1 MSSPTLCDPQVEVD
15 VRGPRFAAAITVL
28 VLAVSLVTVG
38 TAVATTLLV
47 IQTVVF
53 GLGAFV
59 GLKAQPY
66 GVIFRTV
73 VQPRLS
79 PATEFEAIAP
89 PRFAALVG
97 FIFTAVALVGV
108 FTGVDAVTYIAVAFA
123 LAAAF
128 LNAAFGFCLGCEM
141 FLLGKRVFSRP
152 VRV

>member
-28 VLAVSLVTVG
+28 VLAVSLLTVG

-66 GVIFRTV
+66 GIIFRTV
-73 VQPRLS
+73 VQPRLA

-108 FTGVDAVTYIAVAFA
+108 LTGVDAVTYFAVACA
-123 LAAAF
+123 LAAAV
-128 LNAAFGFCLGCEM
+128 LNAAFGFCLGCDM

-152 VRV
+152 ARV

>member
-1 MSSPTLCDPQVEVD
+1 MSSPALCDPQVEID

-28 VLAVSLVTVG
+28 VLAVSLLTVG
-38 TAVATTLLV
+38 TALATTLLV
-47 IQTVVF
+47 IQTIVF

-66 GVIFRTV
+66 GIIFRTV
-73 VQPRLS
+73 VQPRLA

-108 FTGVDAVTYIAVAFA
+108 VTNVDAVTYIAVACA
-123 LAAAF
+123 LVSNPEDFIEFRSKAPITASF
-128 LNAAFGFCLGCEM
+128 P
-141 FLLGKRVFSRP
+141 P
-152 VRV
+152 V

>member
-1 MSSPTLCDPQVEVD
+1 MSSPALCDPQVEVD
-15 VRGPRFAAAITVL
+15 VRGPRFSAVITVL
-28 VLAVSLVTVG
+28 VLAVALLTVG
-38 TAVATTLLV
+38 TSVAATLLV
-47 IQTVVF
+47 IQTIVF

-66 GVIFRTV
+66 GVIFRAV
-73 VQPRLS
+73 VQPRLA

-108 FTGVDAVTYIAVAFA
+108 VTNVEAVTYIAVAFA

-141 FLLGKRVFSRP
+141 FLLGKRIFSRP
-152 VRV
+152 AQA

>member
-1 MSSPTLCDPQVEVD
+1 MSSPALCDPQVEVD
-15 VRGPRFAAAITVL
+15 IRGPRFSAALTVV
-28 VLAVSLVTVG
+28 VLAVSLLTVG
-38 TAVATTLLV
+38 TAVATTLLI

-53 GLGAFV
+53 GLGAFI

-66 GVIFRTV
+66 GIFFRAV
-73 VQPRLS
+73 VQPRLA
-79 PATEFEAIAP
+79 PATQFEAIAP

-97 FIFTAVALVGV
+97 FMFTAVALVGV
-108 FTGVDAVTYIAVAFA
+108 FTGVDAVTYVAVAFA

-152 VRV
+152 ARV

>member
-1 MSSPTLCDPQVEVD
+1 MSSPALCDPQVEVD
-15 VRGPRFAAAITVL
+15 VRGPRFAAAITVV
-28 VLAVSLVTVG
+28 VLAVSLLTVG
-38 TAVATTLLV
+38 TAVATVLLI

-66 GVIFRTV
+66 GILFRTV
-73 VQPRLS
+73 VQPRLA

-108 FTGVDAVTYIAVAFA
+108 ALNMSAVTYIAVAFA

-152 VRV
+152 AH

>member
-1 MSSPTLCDPQVEVD
+1 MSSPTLCDPQVEVG
-15 VRGPRFAAAITVL
+15 VRGPRFAAAVTVL
-28 VLAVSLVTVG
+28 VLAASLLTVG

-53 GLGAFV
+53 GLGAFI

-66 GVIFRTV
+66 GIIFRTV
-73 VQPRLS
+73 VQPRLA
-79 PATEFEAIAP
+79 PATDFEAIAP

-108 FTGVDAVTYIAVAFA
+108 VTGVDAVTYIAVAFA

-152 VRV
+152 AGV

>member
-1 MSSPTLCDPQVEVD
+1 MSSPALCDPQVEID

-28 VLAVSLVTVG
+28 VLAVSLLTVG
-38 TAVATTLLV
+38 TALATTLLV
-47 IQTVVF
+47 IQTIVF

-66 GVIFRTV
+66 GIIFRTV
-73 VQPRLS
+73 VQPRLA

-108 FTGVDAVTYIAVAFA
+108 VTNVDAVTYIAVACA

-141 FLLGKRVFSRP
+141 FLLGKRIFSRP
-152 VRV
+152 AHG

>member
-1 MSSPTLCDPQVEVD
+1 MSSPALCDPQVEID

-28 VLAVSLVTVG
+28 VLAVSLLTVG
-38 TAVATTLLV
+38 TALATTLLV
-47 IQTVVF
+47 IQTIVF

-66 GVIFRTV
+66 GIIFRTV
-73 VQPRLS
+73 VQPRLA

-108 FTGVDAVTYIAVAFA
+108 VANVDAVTYIAVACA

-128 LNAAFGFCLGCEM
+128 LNAAFGFCLGCET
-141 FLLGKRVFSRP
+141 FLLGKRIFSRP
-152 VRV
+152 AHG